1 MRASITCPTTG
12 VAVVF
17 EIDTDTAALVKSWR
31 KAIRMPCPKCSEQ
44 HTVPFKDAYVA
55 GVLAAFSSGPRSM
68 FTDLPVVAKRG
79 VKQQRA

>member
-1 MRASITCPTTG
+1 MRASITCPTTREA
-12 VAVVF
+12 VAF
-17 EIDTDTAALVKSWR
+17 EIDTDTATLVKSWR

-44 HTVPFKDAYVA
+44 HSVLFKDAYVA

-68 FTDLPVVAKRG
+68 FTDLPVVPTRG